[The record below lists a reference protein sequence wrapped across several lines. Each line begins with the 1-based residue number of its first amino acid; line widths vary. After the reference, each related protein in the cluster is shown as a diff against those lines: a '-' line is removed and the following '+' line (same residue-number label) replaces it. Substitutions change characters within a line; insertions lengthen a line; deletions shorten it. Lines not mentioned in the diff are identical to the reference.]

1 MEKKK
6 RSHAGAIGAIVLLI
20 LFLAGAGVILHWE
33 RNILPG
39 NLPQEQTDPGTVGE
53 TALPTAPTMPEPVNA
68 GMTTL
73 NVLLIGKD
81 QWDME
86 DYGRSDTVILCSLD
100 ADSDTV
106 TMVSFLRDLYVT
118 IPGHSHNKLN
128 AAYALGGAELLVE
141 TLQENF
147 GVHVDATIEIDF
159 SGYIRMIDYFG
170 GVEID
175 LTAEEADYLNSGK
188 IWTPD
193 QDGSWNLTEGVNLLT
208 GTQTLA
214 YSRIRKLDSDFVRTE
229 RQRGVLEKLMKK
241 FHDSQREQ
249 MLEAMGCL
257 LDQSVT
263 SMTQQELM
271 LYAMG
276 FYPVLMDGTLV
287 SLQVPAEGTWSYDTV
302 SGMSVIR
309 VDAEANREILAE
321 LLPAE

>member
-6 RSHAGAIGAIVLLI
+6 RSNAGAIGAIVLLI

-39 NLPQEQTDPGTVGE
+39 NLPQEQTDPGTAGE
-53 TALPTAPTMPEPVNA
+53 TALPTAPTMPEPVNT
-68 GMTTL
+68 GITTL

-118 IPGHSHNKLN
+118 IPGHSQNKLN

-141 TLQENF
+141 TLHENF

-229 RQRGVLEKLMKK
+229 RQRGVLKELMKK

-249 MLEAMGCL
+249 MLEAMDCL

-276 FYPVLMDGTLV
+276 FYPVLMEGTLV